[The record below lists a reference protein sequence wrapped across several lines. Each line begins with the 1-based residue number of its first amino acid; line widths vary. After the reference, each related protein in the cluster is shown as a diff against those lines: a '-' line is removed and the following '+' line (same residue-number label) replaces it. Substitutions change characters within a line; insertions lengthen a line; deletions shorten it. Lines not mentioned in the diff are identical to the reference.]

1 MSEMMS
7 EFVKIIVV
15 AEVVFAVCV
24 SLTAPF
30 LPKIMQRW
38 EQKKAQNQIS

>member
-7 EFVKIIVV
+7 EFVKFVVV

-24 SLTAPF
+24 SLTVPF
-30 LPKIMQRW
+30 LPKIMQRL
-38 EQKKAQNQIS
+38 EQRKAEKAS